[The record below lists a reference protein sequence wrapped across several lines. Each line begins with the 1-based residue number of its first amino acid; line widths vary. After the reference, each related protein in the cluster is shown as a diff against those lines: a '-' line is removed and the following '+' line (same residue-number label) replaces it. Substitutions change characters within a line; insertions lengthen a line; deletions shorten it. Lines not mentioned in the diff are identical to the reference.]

1 MEAKAKLRGF
11 HKLDSKAKH
20 PRSQDASVAMASTD
34 TDGLMEAEANST
46 PGHWPRAL
54 GGRGCLRYVTF
65 GVGGEGKLVV
75 GDGDF
80 F

>member
-1 MEAKAKLRGF
+1 
-11 HKLDSKAKH
+11 
-20 PRSQDASVAMASTD
+20 MASTD